1 MAIESIVEQYK
12 KEQTLRHKLIK
23 DRNDFGFDSIYFRY
37 SEAIQEL
44 SFFKEREAIKNNDAS
59 FHRTKW
65 VNTKLQHFYE
75 CLEQWTQAHQ
85 EVE

>member
-1 MAIESIVEQYK
+1 MATDVVERYK
-12 KEQTLRHKLIK
+12 KEQALRQKLFK

-44 SFFKEREAIKNNDAS
+44 SFFKEQEAIKNNDRS
-59 FHRTKW
+59 FHRTNW
-65 VNTKLQHFYE
+65 VNTKLQHFWE

-85 EVE
+85 EVG